1 MQIFKQRFQLRPKIM
16 FNDQNIANVQKSI
29 LEVSYF
35 QPNTIFKVYKNEI
48 QTKG

>member
-16 FNDQNIANVQKSI
+16 LQENI

-35 QPNTIFKVYKNEI
+35 HPNTIFKVYKNEI
-48 QTKG
+48 QTKDKI